1 MLSEIFQGARMTSAP
16 DPTSR
21 SLVLDNGLTVLLRH
35 VPGARQAAAVV
46 RVAAGSHDEPAAWP
60 GLAHFIEH
68 LLFLGGHRY
77 PGDQRLMPFIQACGG
92 RLNASTQAH
101 HTDYFFELPPAA
113 LDDGLARLLDMLAMP
128 QLEVEAQLREREVL
142 QAEYRARA
150 ADASTLAQSALAAA
164 LAPGHPL
171 ADFHAGNR
179 ASLAVE
185 DPVFQGA
192 LALFHRSHYQGA
204 RMRLVLLGPQPL
216 DELAELARR
225 HGALLPAGAPAAE
238 RQVPPLLPLFSHSL
252 RLCLPG
258 APRYWLAFALEGQPA
273 TLPQAVDLL
282 RELLQD
288 EADGSLQAWLGEQ
301 GLCDGL
307 QLSVPLLDQGQ
318 ALLVLDIALADGHL
332 DSRARLE
339 AALFH
344 WLAALREQEPWQDL
358 LARHPMRTGHSR
370 PAPLEQARSLME
382 RDPGQAPLD
391 ARSLHRLLAQLA
403 PPRLV
408 RLFASGEPLQGRV
421 EVAGFQLE
429 LEEAGIPA
437 WPAIDVR
444 WRFAGVPVFSP
455 FAVPA
460 ALGALGEMPLIQHPG
475 DAERA
480 ALFLRWRLPAGLATA
495 GFYQAL
501 QRGLRSTQSRAQQ
514 QGISLEFIEQGR
526 DWRLALRGA
535 AEMLPAVL
543 DATFR
548 VLLEPPL
555 AACDQ
560 GLRLHRAWLKR
571 QAAELPI
578 RQLLQHLPGVL
589 DAAVPRTEVA
599 RAVTPA
605 RLAGH
610 WAHAA
615 WDVMAVGLD
624 AGQRELLHGLLR
636 RLPGQRL
643 PRDHAPAVLA
653 PSYRWHRPDAVEGE
667 AALLLFC
674 PLPDRHALTE
684 ASWQWLA
691 RCLEADFY
699 QRLRSELQL
708 GYAVFSG
715 FRLIN
720 GQAGLLFGVQS
731 PSATVAQVL
740 GHIET
745 FLAGL
750 DQALGDGE
758 AARQALLAQLRE
770 GGEDDA
776 ERAWNLHLAGHS
788 PDWPRR
794 VADALE
800 HATRDDVL
808 AALQALQQGRGGWL
822 VLANDER
829 PGPRW
834 H

>member
-1 MLSEIFQGARMTSAP
+1 MTSAP
-16 DPTSR
+16 DPTRR
-21 SLVLDNGLTVLLRH
+21 SLLLDNGLTVLLRH

-46 RVAAGSHDEPAAWP
+46 RVAAGSHDEPATWP
-60 GLAHFIEH
+60 GLAHFLEH
-68 LLFLGGHRY
+68 LLFLGGHGY
-77 PGDQRLMPFIQACGG
+77 PAEQRLMPFIQACGG

-101 HTDYFFELPPAA
+101 HTDYFFELPPPA
-113 LDDGLARLLDMLAMP
+113 LDDGLARLMDMLANP
-128 QLEVEAQLREREVL
+128 QLEVDAQLREREVL
-142 QAEYRARA
+142 QAEYQARA
-150 ADASTLAQSALAAA
+150 ADAATLAQSALAAA
-164 LAPGHPL
+164 LVPGHPL

-179 ASLAVE
+179 ASLMVE
-185 DPVFQGA
+185 DPAFQRA

-204 RMRLVLLGPQPL
+204 RMRLVLLGPQSL

-225 HGALLPAGAPAAE
+225 HAGPLPAGAPASPPPAS
-238 RQVPPLLPLFSHSL
+238 PLLPLFSHSL
-252 RLCLPG
+252 RMRLPG

-282 RELLQD
+282 CELLQD
-288 EADGSLQAWLGEQ
+288 EADGSLQAWLGEH

-307 QLSVPLLDQGQ
+307 QLSLPYLDQGQ
-318 ALLVLDIALADGHL
+318 ALLVLDIALADTHA

-344 WLAALREQEPWQDL
+344 WLSALREQEPWEDL
-358 LARHPMRTGHSR
+358 LARHQMRTGPSR
-370 PAPLEQARSLME
+370 QSPLEQARSLME
-382 RDPGQAPLD
+382 RDPDHAALD
-391 ARSLHRLLAQLA
+391 GRSLHQLLSQLS

-408 RLFASGEPLQGRV
+408 RLFASEAALHGRV

-437 WPAIDVR
+437 WPAIDAR

-460 ALGALGEMPLIQHPG
+460 ALGALGEVPLIQHPG
-475 DAERA
+475 EAERA
-480 ALFLRWRLPAGLATA
+480 ALFLRWRLPAGLSTA
-495 GFYQAL
+495 GFYPAL

-514 QGISLEFIEQGR
+514 QGISLDFIEQGR

-543 DATFR
+543 DATLK

-578 RQLLQHLPGVL
+578 RQLLQHLPDVL
-589 DAAVPRTEVA
+589 DAAAPRAEVA

-610 WAHAA
+610 WSHVA

-624 AGQRELLHGLLR
+624 AGQRELLHGVLR

-653 PSYRWHRPDAVEGE
+653 PTHRWHRPAAVEGE

-708 GYAVFSG
+708 GYAVLSG

-720 GQAGLLFGVQS
+720 AQAGLLFGVQS
-731 PSATVAQVL
+731 PSATVAEVL
-740 GHIET
+740 EHIET

-750 DQALGDGE
+750 GASLGNGE
-758 AARQALLAQLRE
+758 AARQALLVQLRD
-770 GGEDDA
+770 GGEDEA
-776 ERAWNLHLAGHS
+776 ERVWNLHLAGRA
-788 PDWPRR
+788 PDWPER

-800 HATRDDVL
+800 QATHDDL
-808 AALQALQQGRGGWL
+808 RNALQALQQGHGGWR
-822 VLANDER
+822 VLANDEC
-829 PGPRW
+829 PDSRW